1 MLRPLVPAA
10 FVVLIV
16 ILLSLL
22 FMIAD
27 DDIVAGSLAEEE
39 GNVTLTILFNEIGTQ
54 PFVWKAFVDKAL
66 EVLGD
71 QTNTSIEARYI
82 EYPYNLTRKETIKL
96 ITNQTPIDIITLDQI
111 WLSEFVQK
119 GLLTDLTNYA
129 EKQWDRRGDNDWYF
143 ENWEGGKHQGRIYG
157 IWAWTDVRGIWYWK
171 DLLKEADVEPDSL
184 KTWDGYIAAAKQLNS
199 VLRPKGI
206 EGVHL
211 TGANHSADLWYPYLW
226 MLGGE
231 ILQQKGGHPS
241 RGTYWFPT
249 FNSTAGTKALSFI
262 QDQVEAGVKPQKT
275 HQWGKE
281 FREREFA
288 VMIEGSW
295 MPSDLHTQAQ
305 SLDFENKI
313 GFLPMFPVPYAGNNT
328 STLMGGWQFGIP
340 TTSTHK
346 DLAWKLITEMVDP
359 GLLAPW
365 LEELGFLPTQIAIG
379 EGALRTKTS
388 SSFPYYDEMISVI
401 PLGGIRPSIPEYPQ
415 VAQYIKEALD
425 EVYYGTKDPDQ
436 ALDDA
441 AAKAANAL
449 GWR

>member
-1 MLRPLVPAA
+1 MSDDRRENVTINVLFDEFNRKGMGKSLVDTALDKLRSNHPGLDIELQYVDRPYSEIKGQIMKSIINGTP
-10 FVVLIV
+10 V
-16 ILLSLL
+16 
-22 FMIAD
+22 
-27 DDIVAGSLAEEE
+27 DIVS
-39 GNVTLTILFNEIGTQ
+39 V
-54 PFVWKAFVDKAL
+54 
-66 EVLGD
+66 
-71 QTNTSIEARYI
+71 
-82 EYPYNLTRKETIKL
+82 
-96 ITNQTPIDIITLDQI
+96 DQI
-111 WLSEFVQK
+111 WLGELADK
-119 GLLTDLTNYA
+119 GLLTDLTDKA
-129 EKQWDRRGDNDWYF
+129 EEW
-143 ENWEGGKHQGRIYG
+143 GRLSDFYQSNIDGMIYNNTIYG

-171 DLLKEADVEPDSL
+171 DLLEEAGVEPDSL